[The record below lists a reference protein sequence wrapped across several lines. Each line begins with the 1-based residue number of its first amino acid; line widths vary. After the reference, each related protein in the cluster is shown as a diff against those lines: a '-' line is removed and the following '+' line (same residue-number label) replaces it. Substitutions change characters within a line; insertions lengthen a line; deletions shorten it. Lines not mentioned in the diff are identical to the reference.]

1 MKKIAIFGAGD
12 IGKQVLLNLGSKLVE
27 FFFANHIDE
36 NFVEGIPVISFE
48 EFLKRRSNV
57 YVIVASTKYGDEM
70 CFQLEDNGV
79 KNYFVWDEA
88 VLELF
93 SEGRVW
99 EFPRY
104 NPIYT
109 STDWSSRPYSLVRSF
124 FERDFSAYKKIVIY
138 AYAETSKIL
147 LGLINLIDKSDDI
160 LAVIHPDEAE
170 EKTLGCLI
178 DKIDCLIC
186 AVRRDDNNI
195 CDIYEHIQKIT
206 TVDLFDV
213 ASFLPEFHSQ
223 KAKKYKDKYKGKRCF
238 IIGNGPSLG
247 SKDLDKL
254 ERNGDI
260 TFACNK
266 IYNIFH
272 KTNWRPDFY
281 FVTDVWVLKSATK
294 DILNMKPKECSFYNY
309 AFCNGHILWNDEE
322 NVIPIY
328 NMPEQDSVDRM
339 PRFSK
344 DISVHHCIGSSV
356 TYTMLQA
363 AYYMGFRDVYLIGC
377 DHFVE
382 SLEKTKAVDHFYDSS
397 KEIVL
402 DLSPEYIKIDN
413 HIKLNNAYKA
423 ARLAFEEDGRNIY
436 NATRGGYLE
445 IFNRVDFDSL
455 FEGDGVVYE

>member
-12 IGKQVLLNLGSKLVE
+12 IGKQVLFNIGNRLVE
-27 FFFANHIDE
+27 FFISNNIDE
-36 NFVEGIPVISFE
+36 NYVEGIPVISFE
-48 EFLKRRSNV
+48 DFLKCRNNV
-57 YVIVASTKYGDEM
+57 YVIVASIKYSEEM
-70 CFQLEDNGV
+70 CSQLEGSGV
-79 KNYFVWDEA
+79 KHYFIWDEA
-88 VLELF
+88 VLDLF
-93 SEGRVW
+93 SEGRMW
-99 EFPRY
+99 MFPRY
-104 NPIYT
+104 NPIY
-109 STDWSSRPYSLVRSF
+109 SNSDWSSHPYSLIRSF
-124 FERDFSAYKKIVIY
+124 FEQDFSAYKNIVIY
-138 AYAETSKIL
+138 SYTEISKIL
-147 LGLINLIDKSDDI
+147 LELMNSINKLDAV
-160 LAVIHPDEAE
+160 LVVIHPDEAE
-170 EKTLGCLI
+170 EKTLDCLK

-186 AVRRDDNNI
+186 AVRREDNNI
-195 CDIYEHIQKIT
+195 CDIYEHIHKIT

-223 KAKKYKDKYKGKRCF
+223 KAKKYKDKYKGRRCF
-238 IIGNGPSLG
+238 IIGNGPSLD

-254 ERNGDI
+254 EQNGDI

-266 IYNIFH
+266 IYNIFY
-272 KTNWRPDFY
+272 KTKWRPDFY

-294 DILNMKPKECSFYNY
+294 NILNMKPKECSFYNY

-322 NVIPIY
+322 NIIPIY

-363 AYYMGFRDVYLIGC
+363 VYYMGFKDVYLIGC

-436 NATRGGYLE
+436 NATRGGHLE
-445 IFNRVDFDSL
+445 IFNRVDFDLL
-455 FEGDGVVYE
+455 FERNEVIYE